1 MRPANVAQMRSWIN
15 TCLTLTGTVTAP
27 GTGEPV
33 WDPVKGEYVDPP
45 PTVIYSGPCLIYSR
59 SLEGRT
65 ADVGE
70 ATWQIDQYVVTF
82 PAGTDV
88 ATGMTLTV
96 DASPD
101 EPDLVGWELSITD
114 VPVEAWSVALQCLAQ
129 RVTR

>member
-27 GTGEPV
+27 GEGDPV
-33 WDPVKGEYVDPP
+33 WNPETQQYEQ
-45 PTVIYSGPCLIYSR
+45 PTVTVYSGPCLIYSR

-65 ADVGE
+65 ADAGE
-70 ATWQIDQYVVTF
+70 ATWQIDHYVVTL
-82 PAGTDV
+82 PAGSDV
-88 ATGMTLTV
+88 ATGMTLTI

-101 EPDLVGWELSITD
+101 EPDLVGWKLSITD

-129 RVTR
+129 RVTS